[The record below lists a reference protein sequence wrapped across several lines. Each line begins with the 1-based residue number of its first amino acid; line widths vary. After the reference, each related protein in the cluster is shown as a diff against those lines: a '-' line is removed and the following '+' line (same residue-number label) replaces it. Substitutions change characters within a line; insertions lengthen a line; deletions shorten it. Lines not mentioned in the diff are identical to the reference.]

1 MRVLE
6 RFCSNLSFPSLFEIA
21 FASWESRRGR
31 DFYSKRESNWEKENG
46 EYKEGDREKRA
57 WFKKN
62 NKQLS
67 WISYSVFYF

>member
-6 RFCSNLSFPSLFEIA
+6 RFCSNLSFPGLFETA
-21 FASWESRRGR
+21 FATWKSCRGKG
-31 DFYSKRESNWEKENG
+31 FYSKRESNWEKKNE

-67 WISYSVFYF
+67 